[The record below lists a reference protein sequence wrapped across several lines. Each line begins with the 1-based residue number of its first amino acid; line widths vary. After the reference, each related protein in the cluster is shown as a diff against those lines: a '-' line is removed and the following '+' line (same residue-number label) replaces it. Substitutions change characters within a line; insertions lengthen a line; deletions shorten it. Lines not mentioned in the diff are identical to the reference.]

1 MIFYGSIETGTNR
14 SFRIAFYWIK
24 KYKILLKYI
33 IPKKSIDIRIDKILH
48 IWEKMIRYPDGGHNY
63 IVI

>member
-14 SFRIAFYWIK
+14 SFRIAFYWSK

-33 IPKKSIDIRIDKILH
+33 IPKKSMDIRIDKIMYL
-48 IWEKMIRYPDGGHNY
+48 WKKVIRYPDAGHNY